1 MTYQQMVD
9 IASRHDG
16 ALADELIRECV
27 VRAYE
32 DGVPL
37 SAPHDRVVRASMR
50 RMERGEILDD
60 EAWRDF
66 LARREREREWAAV

>member
-9 IASRHDG
+9 VARRHDG
-16 ALADELIRECV
+16 PLADELIRECV

-37 SAPHDRVVRASMR
+37 SAPRDRVIRASMR
-50 RMERGEILDD
+50 RMEHGTIRDD

-66 LARREREREWAAV
+66 LARREEERAWATA